1 MSMEPNINPD
11 HERYS
16 INKFL
21 HNLNTNF
28 RRKTLKELLEEEK
41 PYVIVNGQRHRIK
54 KRELELLKEIA
65 SENLKIPITLEF
77 DSSLECGTIKVEGKE
92 EIKVVSKI
100 LGKELDMFNEEK
112 ILYIYKPELRILRRE
127 LPTTTMYLF
136 RMGLD

>member
-1 MSMEPNINPD
+1 MNKGPSINQD
-11 HERYS
+11 HGKYS

-28 RRKTLKELLEEEK
+28 KRKTLKELLDEEK

-54 KRELELLKEIA
+54 KRELELLKKIA
-65 SENLKIPITLEF
+65 NENLKIPIILEF
-77 DSSLECGTIKVEGKE
+77 DSSLESGTIKVEGKE
-92 EIKVVSKI
+92 EVKVVSKI
-100 LGKELDMFNEEK
+100 LGKEIDIFSDEK
-112 ILYIYKPELRILRRE
+112 ILYVYKPELRILRRE